1 MSISEATKLNL
12 TMTVA
17 EWTVLVGVLR
27 STKNPQASAW
37 ANHLE
42 QLAREQDSN

>member
-1 MSISEATKLNL
+1 MSISEQTKLSL
-12 TMTVA
+12 TMTIA

-37 ANHLE
+37 AVHLE
-42 QLAREQDSN
+42 QLAGEQDR